1 MDRQKNIPEPRCK
14 ECNKLIDYG
23 GDLIAV
29 EKCVNGPRGRVPLGE
44 ILIFCNEECLS
55 NYYCDYDG
63 RELPKLPPR
72 IP

>member
-1 MDRQKNIPEPRCK
+1 MERQNDIPEPRCK
-14 ECNKLIDYG
+14 ECDKRIEYG

-29 EKCVNGPRGRVPLGE
+29 EKCVSGPRGMVPLGE
-44 ILIFCNEECLS
+44 ILIFCSEECLS

-63 RELPKLPPR
+63 RALPKLPPR